1 MEMREQDFQKI
12 MQSSG
17 DGQMSP
23 NNIEDGDRDKRMEKS
38 NIDKSNI
45 NKLMEEIVQIQN
57 DIQIL
62 RYILTNLV
70 DSGSQEGNEDGE
82 KKAIKDIAEI
92 REIVA
97 NIYKIL
103 KDEEKKEEEIE
114 SKDEKENIVPRKVNS
129 QITFRELQ
137 KMGQTLPSEM
147 SFKTTEIVMGDT
159 SARRK
164 DIKKKEI
171 AKDSQTTTSVEMKDK
186 STGDK
191 EKKGGFGF
199 LFK

>member
-1 MEMREQDFQKI
+1 MVFMKGAYMEMREQDFQKI

-23 NNIEDGDRDKRMEKS
+23 NNIEDGDRDKRMEKR

-82 KKAIKDIAEI
+82 KKVIKDIAEI
-92 REIVA
+92 REIVV

-103 KDEEKKEEEIE
+103 KDEEKKEEEVE

-129 QITFRELQ
+129 QITFREL
-137 KMGQTLPSEM
+137 
-147 SFKTTEIVMGDT
+147 
-159 SARRK
+159 
-164 DIKKKEI
+164 
-171 AKDSQTTTSVEMKDK
+171 
-186 STGDK
+186 
-191 EKKGGFGF
+191 
-199 LFK
+199 